1 MQQAVEN
8 ESNYLSSCVQ
18 LFNKFNITSLP
29 KELIFIRQLEIIFI
43 SRDVYLRKWPKW
55 KSLKMK
61 GCICNVPIDKVNI
74 NCNLL
79 HQPADSNGEVI
90 VKLKRK
96 AVCHSHVLFLTVRPS
111 FVNNFLEH
119 LINNNHLYSDIRVN
133 MNNLPLTLRC
143 FETDED
149 VDADSYYRITALT

>member
-1 MQQAVEN
+1 
-8 ESNYLSSCVQ
+8 
-18 LFNKFNITSLP
+18 
-29 KELIFIRQLEIIFI
+29 
-43 SRDVYLRKWPKW
+43 
-55 KSLKMK
+55 MK

-149 VDADSYYRITALT
+149 VDADSYYRITALTY